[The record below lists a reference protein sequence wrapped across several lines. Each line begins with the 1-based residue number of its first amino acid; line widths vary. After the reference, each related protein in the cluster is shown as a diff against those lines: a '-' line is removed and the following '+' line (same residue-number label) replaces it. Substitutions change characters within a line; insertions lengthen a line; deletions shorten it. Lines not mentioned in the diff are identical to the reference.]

1 MAKSPLT
8 PVEPP
13 DKSSAREPLL
23 KRLGWL
29 VLIMAGGV
37 ITVAVVAYGL
47 RKLLFLDV

>member
-1 MAKSPLT
+1 MVRSPLT

-13 DKSSAREPLL
+13 EEDAPQTPLL

-29 VLIMAGGV
+29 VLIMACGV
-37 ITVAVVAYGL
+37 ISVAIVAYGL